1 MDPRKGLLTKATNLT
16 TGVRVS
22 TVSPRASDGILRENV
37 NNLLR
42 ETGSRQFVRSYIPE
56 RIKEAMSPEELDKAT
71 QLQDTLN
78 ILAKIGRAHV

>member
-1 MDPRKGLLTKATNLT
+1 MLFRSK
-16 TGVRVS
+16 
-22 TVSPRASDGILRENV
+22 ASDAILRENV

-78 ILAKIGRAHV
+78 VLARRAKARKALEATAVQ